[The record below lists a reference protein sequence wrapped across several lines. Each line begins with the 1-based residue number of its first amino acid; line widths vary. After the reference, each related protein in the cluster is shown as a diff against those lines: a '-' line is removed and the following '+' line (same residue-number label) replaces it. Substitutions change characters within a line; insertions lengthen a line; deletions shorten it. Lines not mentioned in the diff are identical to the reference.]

1 MGIFDRLGDVIRS
14 YLNDEDS
21 RIFGRPR
28 GGDPDIEEAE
38 AELESFL
45 RGEGPGPG
53 PWASGHRAKTA
64 DWGDSRAG
72 DRSNSGGAWSDRGT
86 GGQSGDWGN
95 SGGAWAKGG
104 AGGRA
109 WNESRDRTGSRAW
122 GDGGTRRRDSG
133 ETPEKLRPDFAEL
146 GLPFG
151 AGAEE
156 CKAAYRRLLK
166 LHHPDRHAGH
176 QGNMEK
182 ATKKMAKIN
191 AAYDRIEKW
200 RAGEEI

>member
-1 MGIFDRLGDVIRS
+1 MGIFDRLGDVIKS

-45 RGEGPGPG
+45 RGEGPGSWGRG
-53 PWASGHRAKTA
+53 PQVKTG
-64 DWGDSRAG
+64 DWSDSRSG
-72 DRSNSGGAWSDRGT
+72 NRSGA
-86 GGQSGDWGN
+86 WGN
-95 SGGAWAKGG
+95 SGGARGG
-104 AGGRA
+104 SEDWSGSRDGGRGGTG
-109 WNESRDRTGSRAW
+109 SRTGNGDENGDRTGG
-122 GDGGTRRRDSG
+122 GDWRRDSG
-133 ETPEKLRPDFAEL
+133 GPPEKLRPDFAEL